1 MAGAKT
7 PLQVRGTAGA
17 TGIITEKTERTG
29 SMEQL
34 GITVFDVAVIVVAVF
49 GAAIG
54 MSAGFAHAILFIAS
68 WIGAGWIAWRFSKVV
83 EPEILKLV
91 GSAELSY
98 FISLLVV
105 FVAALIVLIMLTSVV
120 SRAIRTGPLGRPDKI
135 LGAGFGVLCAWV
147 AMGTAFLFYGYLG
160 PRQLPPAVEGAAS
173 FPMIREMA
181 TFVEPYLPTGFRNRL
196 QRPGMESGVI
206 PAPSTTPQTAPPTVG
221 PSDTTPGAPAAPAQ
235 TKPPQ

>member
-1 MAGAKT
+1 
-7 PLQVRGTAGA
+7 
-17 TGIITEKTERTG
+17 
-29 SMEQL
+29 MEQL
-34 GITVFDVAVIVVAVF
+34 GITVFDVAVIAIAVF

-54 MSAGFAHAILFIAS
+54 LSTGFAHAILFIAS
-68 WIGAGWIAWRFSKVV
+68 WIAAGWVAWRFSKVV
-83 EPEILKLV
+83 EPEVLKLV

-105 FVAALIVLIMLTSVV
+105 FVAALIVLIMLTSVL
-120 SRAIRTGPLGRPDKI
+120 SRSIRSSPLGKPDKI

-147 AMGTAFLFYGYLG
+147 AMGAAFLFYGYLG

-181 TFVEPYLPTGFRNRL
+181 IFVEPYLPTGFRTRL
-196 QRPGMESGVI
+196 QRPGMESGAI
-206 PAPSTTPQTAPPTVG
+206 TPPARTSPAPSDTVPAAP
-221 PSDTTPGAPAAPAQ
+221 SAAPAAPPAAPVAPAE